1 MNLLDPEFLNK
12 KKRIKRNQCLYR
24 NCEGSISELSLNKGM
39 ALCDAHFALLN
50 VNEVEV
56 ENDRGG
62 IMCNDANK
70 TSTSLIGP
78 DRPSNSETQKQACNL
93 MCKPVGNKDND
104 TEIPKSSVISTSL
117 AQSDVNTT
125 SSENSNRNSISS
137 REEELSNLLS
147 TIVQQ
152 YDLFRRLQQ
161 EDGEKYK
168 DVKLENMMKKA
179 TKVLGEC
186 SLFGIPNAHT
196 LKCHIMTQWFL
207 CNLTFSRRFY

>member
-1 MNLLDPEFLNK
+1 MNLLDPEFLYKTK
-12 KKRIKRNQCLYR
+12 KIKLNQNQCLFS

-56 ENDRGG
+56 ENDR
-62 IMCNDANK
+62 
-70 TSTSLIGP
+70 TSLIGHA
-78 DRPSNSETQKQACNL
+78 RTSNSETQKQPCNL
-93 MCKPVGNKDND
+93 MCKPVGNKDNV
-104 TEIPKSSVISTSL
+104 TGIPKSSVISTSL
-117 AQSDVNTT
+117 AHSDVNTT
-125 SSENSNRNSISS
+125 SSVKSNKQSISS
-137 REEELSNLLS
+137 REEELSNILS

-152 YDLFRRLQQ
+152 YDSFRRLQQ

-186 SLFGIPNAHT
+186 SLWDT
-196 LKCHIMTQWFL
+196 KCTYIDMSYYDSMVYLQFNFL
-207 CNLTFSRRFY
+207 